1 MCRAVLALL
10 TLILSSPVSALSQQL
25 INVFVQSE
33 NGGFTAPGAADSAL
47 DLQKSLRNKSK
58 TLRIVDSES
67 EADIIVRVDGRDSRK
82 EVDSFTSNS
91 NTSKDGRST
100 TKTTTA
106 NDKTVRTVHAT
117 LISGDYTL
125 PLTAESDMGWR
136 FAADN
141 IAGQVERWARDNS
154 ARLMARRSAGGNP
167 APPSP
172 PTPDNASPSPPDPAP
187 TSEAT
192 IQPGMTSD
200 QVIKSLGEPQKKVN
214 FGTKS
219 LWTYK
224 GMQVVF
230 ESGKV
235 SDVKF

>member
-1 MCRAVLALL
+1 
-10 TLILSSPVSALSQQL
+10 
-25 INVFVQSE
+25 
-33 NGGFTAPGAADSAL
+33 
-47 DLQKSLRNKSK
+47 QKSLRNKPK
-58 TLRIVDSES
+58 TLRVVDSES

-141 IAGQVERWARDNS
+141 IAGQVER
-154 ARLMARRSAGGNP
+154 
-167 APPSP
+167 
-172 PTPDNASPSPPDPAP
+172 
-187 TSEAT
+187 
-192 IQPGMTSD
+192 
-200 QVIKSLGEPQKKVN
+200 
-214 FGTKS
+214 
-219 LWTYK
+219 
-224 GMQVVF
+224 
-230 ESGKV
+230 
-235 SDVKF
+235 

>member
-1 MCRAVLALL
+1 MRR
-10 TLILSSPVSALSQQL
+10 LILAFLILASPLPALSQQL

-33 NGGFTAPGAADSAL
+33 NGGFTAPGASDSAL
-47 DLQKSLRNKSK
+47 DLQKSLRNKPK
-58 TLRIVDSES
+58 TLRVVDSES
-67 EADIIVRVDGRDSRK
+67 EADIIVRIDGRDSRK

-106 NDKTVRTVHAT
+106 NDKTVRMLHAT
-117 LISGDYTL
+117 LISGDYSM
-125 PLTAESDMGWR
+125 PLNAESDMGWR

-154 ARLMARRSAGGNP
+154 ARLMARRTTGGNP

-172 PTPDNASPSPPDPAP
+172 PTPNNAPFPPDPPAAA
-187 TSEAT
+187 SEAT

-235 SDVKF
+235 TDVKF